1 MNQRG
6 AGHRARGQ
14 ALRDTDGILLR
25 AVGALVDIQM
35 LKDQEVQA
43 EHERQRIDETAVCG
57 Q

>member
-1 MNQRG
+1 VNQLG